1 MTGQEIHFFTPKSCF
16 SFFWISDF
24 SHFPVCFFSLQARGH
39 SLASLHS
46 FLATFALEVLVLV
59 ISFGVSFSFSNDF
72 PKILVDVLALW
83 RSGNVYQVVPTI
95 QWLRFCFL
103 WASSGTGSRILVTIT
118 PPTAIDF
125 SLISIS
131 WSSALRLCRLS
142 AGGGVPSTPVPTH
155 TTLSK

>member
-1 MTGQEIHFFTPKSCF
+1 M
-16 SFFWISDF
+16 FWISDF

-59 ISFGVSFSFSNDF
+59 ISFAVSFLFSNDF
-72 PKILVDVLALW
+72 PKILVNVLEEWECLPS
-83 RSGNVYQVVPTI
+83 RSHNSVV
-95 QWLRFCFL
+95 Q
-103 WASSGTGSRILVTIT
+103 ILFFMGQFRNLFQDPGDDC
-118 PPTAIDF
+118 PPTAPGF

-131 WSSALRLCRLS
+131 WSSALRLCWLS